1 MATNDGRA
9 AGLKAPEI
17 KDSEPSAEDVAGYL
31 RAHPEFLLGN
41 PDVLRDLTAPQRWSG
56 DGVVDMQKYML
67 DSLRGEIDSLR
78 DCAQEVIDTSRFNM
92 STQTRTHA
100 AVLAMVAAK
109 DLDQIFR
116 IVTDDLA
123 LLLDVDVIVVGYEP
137 PPPGPSEFIAPRTIG
152 LEAGVIDGLLGEDRD
167 ARLISETSDGAA
179 LFGEASGLVRSCAL
193 ARLRAGE
200 RTPEGL
206 LALGSRGKTFHPGQ
220 GTELITFMAR
230 IFERCVHNH
239 LARKE

>member
-1 MATNDGRA
+1 MGTNDGRA
-9 AGLKAPEI
+9 AGVQAPEI
-17 KDSEPSAEDVAGYL
+17 KNSGPSAKDVVEYL
-31 RAHPEFLLGN
+31 RGHPEFLLGN
-41 PDVLRDLTAPQRWSG
+41 PDVLRDLTAPQRWDG

-100 AVLAMVAAK
+100 AVLAMVTAQ
-109 DLDQIFR
+109 DLDQLFR

-123 LLLDVDVIVVGYEP
+123 LLLDVDVIVIGYEP
-137 PPPGPSEFIAPRTIG
+137 DFPGSPDLITSRITD
-152 LEAGVIDGLLGEDRD
+152 LEAGVIDSLLGEDRD
-167 ARLISETSDGAA
+167 ARLISETADSSA
-179 LFGEASGLVRSCAL
+179 LFGEASSLVRSCAL

-200 RTPEGL
+200 NTPEGL

-230 IFERCVHNH
+230 IFERCVHNR
-239 LARKE
+239 LQRNK